1 MISDFFTLALKN
13 LRKRR
18 LRSWLTILGIIISI
32 ATIFMLISISLGL
45 QEAVKQQFE
54 TLGTDKFFVLP
65 KGQIAGPGS
74 GGAVSLS
81 IEDVNAINKI
91 SGVKETVYMTASPV
105 KVEINGE
112 VRYTNAVGFPLE
124 HGSLFLENG
133 GFKPDEGRLLKVGDN
148 GYVAVGY
155 QFKYTN
161 WLKKPAK
168 VGDKILLNDKEFKI
182 RAITSQV
189 GNSGDDRIILMSIE
203 DFKALTGINDRI
215 DHIVVKVDDVNKLK
229 EVAER
234 VDKKLKNTRGVTEKT
249 KDFSILTPEELLES
263 FGTILNIITAFL
275 AGVAGISL
283 LVGAIGIANT
293 MFTSV
298 LERTKEIGTMKAV
311 GARNSDI
318 LKIFLIESGLIGLV
332 GGIFGVILG
341 FSVSKLIEYIA
352 TQQLGTNLLQATAP
366 AYLIVG
372 CLLFSFLIGSISGIW
387 PAYRASKLKTV
398 DALRYE

>member
-1 MISDFFTLALKN
+1 MISDYFLLALKN
-13 LRKRR
+13 IRKRK

-45 QEAVKQQFE
+45 QLAVEEQFK
-54 TLGTDKFFVLP
+54 TLGTDKFFILP
-65 KGQIAGPGS
+65 KGQIAGPGA

-81 IEDVNAINKI
+81 IKDVETIEKI
-91 SGVKETVYMTASPV
+91 SGVKEVSYLSASPA

-112 VRYTNAVGFPLE
+112 IRYTNILGFPLD
-124 HGSLFLENG
+124 SADLFLENG
-133 GFKPDEGRLLKVGDN
+133 GFKPEEGRALKQGDER
-148 GYVAVGY
+148 YVSVGY
-155 QFKYTN
+155 QFKHTS

-168 VGDKILLNDKEFKI
+168 VGDKILINDKEFKI
-182 RAITSQV
+182 RSITSQV
-189 GNSGDDRIILMSIE
+189 GNSGDDRIIVMSFE
-203 DFKALTGINDRI
+203 DFETLTGINNRI
-215 DHIVVKVDDVNKLK
+215 DQIIVQVDDVNQLK

-234 VDKKLKNTRGVTEKT
+234 VNKKLRTLHGVTEKNS
-249 KDFSILTPEELLES
+249 DFSILTPEELLES
-263 FGTILNIITAFL
+263 FGIVLNIITAFL

-311 GARNSDI
+311 GAKNSDI
-318 LKIFLIESGLIGLV
+318 LQIFLIESGLIGLV
-332 GGIFGVILG
+332 GGILGVLLGFGV
-341 FSVSKLIEYIA
+341 SKTIEYIA
-352 TQQLGTNLLQATAP
+352 TQQLGTNLLQAAAP
-366 AYLIVG
+366 AYLIAG
-372 CLLFSFLIGSISGIW
+372 CLAFSFIIGSISGIW